1 MKNNLLEIQNVSLRL
16 PGMEKSILSDINYT
30 VNRND
35 FIIVLGSNGSG
46 KSSLLKL
53 LNKSVTPV
61 FGSILFQN
69 ERLNRIA
76 DKSFSRSIKMLNQ
89 NTHES
94 LFVSLTVM
102 ENYLIVKQSQE
113 SGLLGMSSR
122 GERKFFA
129 DYIKKFNHKLSDKLD
144 QRVEELSGGEKQALA
159 LALTVLYPPEILL
172 LDEHTSALDPVS
184 AKKLMLITAQMI
196 KDSKITCL
204 LATHDLSIAQQYG
217 NRILALQNGK
227 ILQAIEQPVK
237 VELTQEYLLSACY

>member
-1 MKNNLLEIQNVSLRL
+1 MKNNLLEIQNVSLKF
-16 PGMEKSILSDINYT
+16 PSMEKSILSEINYT
-30 VNRND
+30 VNQND

-61 FGSILFQN
+61 SGNILFQN
-69 ERLNRIA
+69 ERLNKIP
-76 DKSFSRSIKMLNQ
+76 DKIFSRSIKMLNQ

-94 LFVSLTVM
+94 LFISMTVM

-113 SGLLGMSSR
+113 SGLLAMSMWN
-122 GERKFFA
+122 ERKYFA
-129 DYIKKFNHKLSDKLD
+129 EYIKKFNLKLSDKLD
-144 QRVEELSGGEKQALA
+144 QRVEGLSGGEKQALA
-159 LALTVLYPPEILL
+159 LGLTVLYPPKILL

-184 AKKLMLITAQMI
+184 AKKLMHITAQVIM
-196 KDSKITCL
+196 DSKITCL